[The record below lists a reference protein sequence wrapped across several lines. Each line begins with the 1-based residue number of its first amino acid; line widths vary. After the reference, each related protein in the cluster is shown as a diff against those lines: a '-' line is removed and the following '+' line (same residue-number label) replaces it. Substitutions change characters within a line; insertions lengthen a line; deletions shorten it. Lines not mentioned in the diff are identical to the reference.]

1 VRHEAEHIERVE
13 RWIRQAG
20 DGLSSEQLLEL
31 FEQAMSAL
39 WERTHLTLGTIT
51 LTAILDRVLYTAAE
65 RFPPFESIK
74 TGEAGIDCT
83 RLRDRI
89 NEMSDS
95 QLAEAIR
102 FVVVEFLS
110 VLGNLTAE
118 ILTPAL
124 HSELEKV
131 RLVNNPA
138 RGIRN
143 GGEGK
148 S

>member
-1 VRHEAEHIERVE
+1 VRHEAEHTERVE

-20 DGLSSEQLLEL
+20 DGLSSQQLLEL

-39 WERTHLTLGTIT
+39 WERTHLTLGRIT

-74 TGEAGIDCT
+74 TGETGIDCT
-83 RLRDRI
+83 RLADRI
-89 NEMSDS
+89 KEMSDS
-95 QLAEAIR
+95 QLREAIR

-131 RLVNNPA
+131 RLVNDPA
-138 RGIRN
+138 RGSRN

>member
-1 VRHEAEHIERVE
+1 VRDETEHTERVE

-20 DGLSSEQLLEL
+20 DSLSSEQLLEL

-39 WERTHLTLGTIT
+39 WERAQLTLGTTT

-65 RFPPFESIK
+65 RFPPFESVK
-74 TGEAGIDCT
+74 TEEAGIDCT

-89 NEMSDS
+89 KEMSDS
-95 QLAEAIR
+95 QLGEAIR

-124 HSELEKV
+124 HSELGKV
-131 RLVNNPA
+131 RLVNDPA
-138 RGIRN
+138 RGSRN
-143 GGEGK
+143 GGEGE